1 MGGHPPLFGKTKLQQ
16 QAKGRGSSL
25 DVLQQDRVM
34 KSGYVFHNKV
44 VELFVA
50 AEERFDQ
57 HSDQLDQHLAV
68 VRGILVELVKPLADP
83 LHHLILSG
91 ASQLGSQL
99 NLPQQHF
106 TRAGL
111 GPLTA
116 HPLHCLSHSHSLPL

>member
-1 MGGHPPLFGKTKLQQ
+1 MGGHPPLFGKTGLQQ

-57 HSDQLDQHLAV
+57 HSDKLDQHLAV
-68 VRGILVELVKPLADP
+68 VRGILVELVNPLADP

-91 ASQLGSQL
+91 TSQLGS
-99 NLPQQHF
+99 
-106 TRAGL
+106 
-111 GPLTA
+111 
-116 HPLHCLSHSHSLPL
+116 